1 MPAQGKYRE
10 MVSCSNCTD
19 WQSYRLNIRY
29 AEEKG
34 MPSKGFV
41 HTLNSTAI
49 ATTRAITAIIENFQL
64 EDGRVEV
71 PKVLRK
77 YLEPFEKAPKEYLV
91 PRGRC

>member
-1 MPAQGKYRE
+1 

-19 WQSYRLNIRY
+19 WQSYRLDIRF
-29 AEEKG
+29 AEERGK
-34 MPSKGFV
+34 PSKGFV

-64 EDGRVEV
+64 EDGRVEI

-77 YLEPFEKAPKEYLV
+77 YLEPLSQPPKNSFCQQRVSRAL
-91 PRGRC
+91 